1 MIHPDINSYQHTLTA
16 HTFFT
21 YPATKTSNTHEN
33 MTTPTSP
40 RYTHVY
46 KHHPISRLGT
56 GYRPQRPAE
65 SDWLKTIPRASWWLN
80 FGPETPWRGF
90 QKGCWKRN
98 SGLEGAASIFRTHA
112 PLNVSNARGER
123 VHPCA
128 LPIHPVTCWGWSLL
142 CDRFRNEFCGVN
154 VMIRIIRKKNSREN
168 CWNFQ
173 KMREG
178 K

>member
-90 QKGCWKRN
+90 QKGCWKRTLVWK
-98 SGLEGAASIFRTHA
+98 GLRPFFERMRPWMCQMRGVREFTPARYRFTLLLVGDGVCFVI
-112 PLNVSNARGER
+112 VSE
-123 VHPCA
+123 
-128 LPIHPVTCWGWSLL
+128 
-142 CDRFRNEFCGVN
+142 
-154 VMIRIIRKKNSREN
+154 M
-168 CWNFQ
+168 NFVA
-173 KMREG
+173 
-178 K
+178 